1 MVDDRARRAKLLFVL
16 SNDYGELSNAMYL
29 LTGCE
34 FRPLL
39 LMPDRL
45 FAVNQDTLPVPA
57 SRYGTLQDALAAVE
71 RERPDIVFLFSGYL
85 YAINDIFDLETVET
99 LVRELRN
106 RRQRIVTSDPFLGV
120 MAEVAA
126 STFSDRHPRK
136 QWLTDHFARLFQI
149 FREVP
154 HLYLFDATAFPR
166 TRSLSFYNPHI
177 LLRPDALAESERAV
191 AGRVG
196 VDPAKKRWV
205 FVMSLEDYGGQAAR
219 HGRARFDEMLIATLQ
234 QTAREGRQPV
244 LVGPDAALAAIRS
257 KGPAIDGL
265 VLLAFCSHEVF
276 KALLLGAEYAFYWN
290 IFSNSI
296 PARIANHLPVFF
308 FDPGHMVHAIP
319 PLFELGMK
327 HYYSGA
333 ALTYLDQ
340 RQALTAAGLAV
351 PAAEQEHVFRKARE
365 RFPRSPTPDAMVEQ
379 ILRG

>member
-1 MVDDRARRAKLLFVL
+1 MVDPGASRAKLLFVL
-16 SNDYGELSNAMYL
+16 SNDYGELANAMYL
-29 LTGCE
+29 LMGYE
-34 FRPLL
+34 FRPVL

-45 FAVNQDTLPVPA
+45 FAVNRDNLPVPTA
-57 SRYGTLQDALAAVE
+57 RYSTLQDVLATVE

-85 YAINDIFDLETVET
+85 YAINNIFDLQTVEK

-106 RRQRIVTSDPFLGV
+106 RGQRIVTSDPFLGA
-120 MAEVAA
+120 MAEVDA

-149 FREVP
+149 LREVP

-166 TRSLSFYNPHI
+166 TKSVSFYNPHI
-177 LLRPDALAESERAV
+177 LLRPDDLAESERTL
-191 AGRVG
+191 AGRIG
-196 VDPAKKRWV
+196 INPAKKHWV
-205 FVMSLEDYGGQAAR
+205 YVLSLEDYGGQVAR
-219 HGRARFDEMLIATLQ
+219 HGRAKFDEMLMGTLQ
-234 QTAREGRQPV
+234 QTAQEGRQPV
-244 LVGPDAALAAIRS
+244 LVGPDVALGAIR
-257 KGPAIDGL
+257 GRVPAIDDL

-276 KALLLGAEYAFYWN
+276 RASLLGAEYAFYWN

-319 PLFELGMK
+319 PLFELGVK
-327 HYYSGA
+327 HYYAGA

-340 RQALTAAGLAV
+340 RQELRSAELASLAAG
-351 PAAEQEHVFRKARE
+351 QEHIFREARE
-365 RFPRSPTPDAMVEQ
+365 RFRWSPMPDAMVEQ